1 MARLG
6 RILGGTRM
14 FVLLGVVASLSLSV
28 ALFLLLAVRTVAAFV
43 EVVSL
48 VFSAGEIE
56 KAVKTL
62 ALDAIE
68 IADLTLLASAL
79 IIVGLGL
86 FELYIGPAPMPERL
100 MVRSL
105 DDLKARLV
113 NVVVVVLAVSFLGQA
128 VTWNGT
134 QNLLPLGIAIGAVIV
149 ALSAFTAVSFAQHAA
164 RESKVTGGGEAGDAG
179 EDGAAR
185 DADLDMSIGRPRR
198 GKG

>member
-14 FVLLGVVASLSLSV
+14 FVLIGVVASLLLSA
-28 ALFLLLAVRTVAAFV
+28 ALFLLIAVRTVTAFF
-43 EVVSL
+43 EVASL
-48 VFSAGEIE
+48 AFSAGEVE
-56 KAVKTL
+56 KALKTL
-62 ALDAIE
+62 ALDSIE

-79 IIVGLGL
+79 LIVGLGL

-128 VTWNGT
+128 VTWDGT
-134 QNLLPLGIAIGAVIV
+134 RNLLPLGVAIGSVII
-149 ALSAFTAVSFAQHAA
+149 ALSAFNAVSFLQHRSHIRRTA
-164 RESKVTGGGEAGDAG
+164 SGDMAGDAG
-179 EDGAAR
+179 EDGAAGVG
-185 DADLDMSIGRPRR
+185 LDMSAERSRGRERR
-198 GKG
+198 